1 MLKYRNVQ
9 YLIHWVYQVTR
20 LMSVNQSFETS
31 SSEKNEGKNEVIPA
45 VLMKNDV

>member
-9 YLIHWVYQVTR
+9 YLIHWVYQVT

-31 SSEKNEGKNEVIPA
+31 SSGKNEGKNEVIPA
-45 VLMKNDV
+45 VLIKNDV